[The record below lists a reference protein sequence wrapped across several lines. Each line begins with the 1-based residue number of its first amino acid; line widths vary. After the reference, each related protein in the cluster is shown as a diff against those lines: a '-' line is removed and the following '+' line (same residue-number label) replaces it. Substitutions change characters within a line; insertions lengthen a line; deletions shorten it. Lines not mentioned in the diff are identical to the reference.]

1 MPSIDSGDPSHA
13 PADGAPTLR
22 RTGLAASLG
31 LNRRVAPARP
41 APEETPRSAAL
52 DHRTE
57 SIESRAG
64 WTVAVASLL
73 IMSIGFGTPYVVVVG
88 LKPIAAEMG
97 WPRAVPSLANA
108 LAYIGAGVGGIA
120 MGWLAD
126 RIGVL
131 LPALIGSV
139 MVGLGAML
147 ASAGGEWQLYLGH
160 GLLIGLLGNS
170 ATFAPLM
177 ANVSRWFDRNRG
189 AALAL
194 VAAGQ
199 QIAGAVWPPLFR
211 YTIDHAGWRATLFW
225 YGAFVLVSAV
235 PLCLLLRRPPA
246 PSASAIA
253 AEPARNSQVLGLP
266 PNLVQGLICLAI
278 VCCCVAM
285 AMPMGHV
292 VAFCSDLGFAP
303 ARGAEMLSLL
313 LACAFFSRIL
323 WGRLSDRIG
332 GLSTVLL
339 GSTCQAIFLAGYL
352 VVDNLVGLYLVS
364 AAFGLGFGG
373 IVPSYALAIRELF
386 SAREAGWRMGAVFL
400 GGLGGMALGGWLGG
414 YIYDLTASYQPA
426 FLIGVLFNLANLVIV
441 GALLLRRAGHR
452 LELAPARS

>member
-1 MPSIDSGDPSHA
+1 MSHTA
-13 PADGAPTLR
+13 
-22 RTGLAASLG
+22 
-31 LNRRVAPARP
+31 
-41 APEETPRSAAL
+41 
-52 DHRTE
+52 E

-64 WTVAVASLL
+64 WIVAIASLL

-120 MGWLAD
+120 AGWLAD
-126 RIGVL
+126 RIGVM

-170 ATFAPLM
+170 TTFAPLM

-199 QIAGAVWPPLFR
+199 QAAGAVWPPLFR

-225 YGAFVLVSAV
+225 YGVFALVSMV
-235 PLCLLLRRPPA
+235 PLCLLLRRPRST
-246 PSASAIA
+246 SASARA
-253 AEPARNSQVLGLP
+253 AEPTRGSRVLGLP
-266 PNLVQGLICLAI
+266 PNLVQALICLAI

-313 LACAFFSRIL
+313 L
-323 WGRLSDRIG
+323 
-332 GLSTVLL
+332 

-352 VVDNLVGLYLVS
+352 AVDNLVGLYFVS
-364 AAFGLGFGG
+364 AAFGFGFGG

-414 YIYDLTASYQPA
+414 YIYDLTASYQMA

-452 LELAPARS
+452 LELAPAGF

>member
-1 MPSIDSGDPSHA
+1 MNQDA
-13 PADGAPTLR
+13 
-22 RTGLAASLG
+22 
-31 LNRRVAPARP
+31 
-41 APEETPRSAAL
+41 
-52 DHRTE
+52 E

-64 WTVAVASLL
+64 WVVAIASLL

-108 LAYIGAGVGGIA
+108 LAYFGAGVGGIA
-120 MGWLAD
+120 IGWLAD
-126 RIGVL
+126 RIGARI
-131 LPALIGSV
+131 PALVGSV
-139 MVGLGAML
+139 MVGLGAMA
-147 ASAGGEWQLYLGH
+147 ASLGGEWQLYLGH

-199 QIAGAVWPPLFR
+199 QLAGAIWPPLFR
-211 YTIDHAGWRATLFW
+211 YTIDLYGWRWTLFW
-225 YGAFVLVSAV
+225 YGVFAIVSMV
-235 PLCLLLRRPPA
+235 PLSLLVRKPPA
-246 PSASAIA
+246 ASARAQA
-253 AEPARNSQVLGLP
+253 AEPVRTGKVLGLAP
-266 PNLVQGLICLAI
+266 SLVQLLICLAI

-313 LACAFFSRIL
+313 LGCAFVSRVL

-332 GLSTVLL
+332 GLMTVLL
-339 GSTCQAIFLAGYL
+339 GSTCQAIFLAAYL

-373 IVPSYALAIRELF
+373 IVPSYALAIRDLF
-386 SAREAGWRMGAVFL
+386 AAREAGWRIGAVLL
-400 GGLGGMALGGWLGG
+400 GGLSGMALGGWLGG
-414 YIYDLTASYQPA
+414 YVYDLTASYQTA
-426 FLIGVLFNLANLVIV
+426 FLIGVAFNLVNLVLV
-441 GALLLRRAGHR
+441 GALLLRSASTR
-452 LELAPARS
+452 LELSPAR